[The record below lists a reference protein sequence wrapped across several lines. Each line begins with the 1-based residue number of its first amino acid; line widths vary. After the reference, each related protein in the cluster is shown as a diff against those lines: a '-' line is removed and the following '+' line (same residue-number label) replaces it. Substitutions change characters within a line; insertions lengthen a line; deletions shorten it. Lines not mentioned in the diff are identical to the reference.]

1 MHISLSLQGL
11 ISMPLKLQHRHLH
24 RIAINGKKMTRCLGS
39 MTGASILATD
49 DLTWAVRYLVVD
61 TSRWLS
67 RRHVIFATG
76 AVREPDWEK

>member
-24 RIAINGKKMTRCLGS
+24 RIGINGKKMTRCLGS

-49 DLTWAVRYLVVD
+49 GSLGSVSDSFFDDLT
-61 TSRWLS
+61 
-67 RRHVIFATG
+67 
-76 AVREPDWEK
+76 